1 MKTAKAPNPWYREP
15 WPWLLMSGPA
25 LVIVAGVIT
34 TAIAVQTSDGVVAD
48 DYYKQGLGIN
58 RTLARD
64 ARADTLGVKAAVQ
77 FNEERDRVRVRL
89 AGETRPA
96 QLRLTLVH
104 PTRAG
109 GDQAATL
116 ARIAAPMA
124 GGAAAE
130 SWYEGKLQAP
140 ATGTWRLRIED
151 AEATWRL
158 TGMWR
163 TGETAVT
170 LAPAS

>member
-1 MKTAKAPNPWYREP
+1 MKSPSTSKPWYREP

-25 LVIVAGVIT
+25 IVIVAGVVT

-64 ARADTLGVKAAVQ
+64 AAAAALHVKAEVQ
-77 FNEERDRVRVRL
+77 FNEERTRARVRL
-89 AGETRPA
+89 AGDTHPA
-96 QLRLTLVH
+96 HLRMTLVH

-109 GDQAATL
+109 GDQAVELQRVSPAG
-116 ARIAAPMA
+116 AAPA
-124 GGAAAE
+124 L
-130 SWYEGKLQAP
+130 YEGALASP
-140 ATGTWRLRIED
+140 HAGTWRLRIED
-151 AEATWRL
+151 DGGAWRL
-158 TGMWR
+158 TGLWR
-163 TGETAVT
+163 TGQAAAT

>member
-1 MKTAKAPNPWYREP
+1 MKTDHSSTPWYREP

-25 LVIVAGVIT
+25 LVVVAGIVT

-64 ARADTLGVKAAVQ
+64 ARAGALHVAADVQ
-77 FNEERDRVRVRL
+77 FNEERTRARVRL
-89 AGETRPA
+89 SGDTRPA

-109 GDQAATL
+109 GDQVVPL
-116 ARIAAPMA
+116 LRV
-124 GGAAAE
+124 AE
-130 SWYEGKLQAP
+130 SPKEGLYEGALASP
-140 ATGTWRLRIED
+140 HAGTWRVRVED
-151 AEATWRL
+151 DRNTWRL
-158 TGMWR
+158 TGAWR
-163 TGETAVT
+163 TQDGAVS
-170 LAPAS
+170 LRSPP